1 MTIQIFKTLFL
12 LLVAG
17 IYASCSTGPSISLE
31 KETVHEGPVVQAAS
45 DYILGPGD
53 TVQVTYFFGTQK
65 IDKEYILEVGDELE
79 IEFFYHPEINKT
91 VKIRPDGKITLARK
105 GDITAAGLTT
115 RQLNENITSLYS
127 DIFKDPMVTI
137 TLVEFNQ
144 ALQGFKEAVRSDNF
158 GQSKQF
164 LVRPDGYANLF
175 HLENDIRAAGF
186 TLPQLKTVI
195 EEEYYKKFSGL
206 TISLALVNTNSN
218 LVYVS
223 GQVARPG
230 TITLIQPTTVAQI
243 VSQAG
248 ILWEN
253 AALDSIVVVSRSP
266 DGRPVGRLVN
276 LNKVVGEGNIGHDI
290 WLKRFDVVYVP
301 KNTIT
306 KVNVWVDQY
315 LSGVVPDWLRFNVG
329 YGLGSKDDIFK

>member
-1 MTIQIFKTLFL
+1 MTIQIFKTLLL

-17 IYASCSTGPSISLE
+17 MYASCSTGPSISLE
-31 KETVHEGPVVQAAS
+31 KETIHEGPVVQAES

-65 IDKEYILEVGDELE
+65 IDKEYILEVGDVME

-91 VKIRPDGKITLARK
+91 VKIRPDGKVTLARK
-105 GDITAAGLTT
+105 GDIHAAGLTA
-115 RQLNENITSLYS
+115 RQLNENITSLYG
-127 DIFKDPMVTI
+127 DIFRDPMVTI

-186 TLPQLKTVI
+186 TLLQLKTVI

-206 TISLALVNTNSN
+206 TISLALINTNSN

-248 ILWEN
+248 IIWEN
-253 AALDSIVVVSRSP
+253 AALDSIIVVSRSK

-315 LSGVVPDWLRFNVG
+315 LSGVVPDWLRFNFQ
-329 YGLGSKDDIFK
+329 YGLGSKDDIFD